1 MRYLLDTNV
10 VSEPTKPRPNA
21 GAVAWLD
28 SVDEEVVFIST
39 VTVSELRYGVERLPL
54 GARRTRLD
62 HWLGNDLLV
71 RFSERILPVDLDVA
85 NASGR
90 ITARAESAGHPME
103 ARDAFIAGT
112 AEVYGLTLVTRNA
125 SDFET
130 VIKNIITPWR

>member
-10 VSEPTKPRPNA
+10 VSEPTKPRPNS
-21 GAVAWLD
+21 GVIAWLD
-28 SVDEEVVFIST
+28 SVDEEMVFIST
-39 VTVSELRYGVERLPL
+39 VTISELRYGVERLPL
-54 GARRTRLD
+54 GARRTGLD
-62 HWLGNDLLV
+62 HWLGNDLPV

-103 ARDAFIAGT
+103 ARDAFIAAT
-112 AEVYGLTLVTRNA
+112 AEVYGLALVTRNA

-130 VIKNIITPWR
+130 VIKNIVTPWT